1 MSATHAAVP
10 ASAQGIPPASAARGA
25 SAGGSRGAGDV
36 DGVAATTPRGT
47 LVDLDQ
53 DEVLTGE
60 AVALDVQPL
69 GFFLRALG
77 VLIDMLIGVVL
88 LLLFVWGT
96 AWLASLGAFDGA
108 VLPILTIVVLV
119 LVLVV
124 LPTVVETTTR
134 GRSVGKLA
142 VGGRIVRTDGGAAGF
157 RHAFIRA
164 LVGVF
169 ELWFTVG
176 AVAALVG
183 AFTPRSQRL
192 GDLIA
197 GTYSERTRTP
207 RLPDVRTGIP
217 PVLAEWAAIADV
229 ARLPERLSRRIAQFS
244 VSAPSMAPPARARV
258 AASLAR
264 EAAEHVSP
272 VPAVDPETF
281 LIGVAAVRR
290 ERELRALQLE
300 TARADA
306 LAGPVS
312 APPRGFPAR

>member
-1 MSATHAAVP
+1 M
-10 ASAQGIPPASAARGA
+10 
-25 SAGGSRGAGDV
+25 V
-36 DGVAATTPRGT
+36 DIQ
-47 LVDLDQ
+47 Q

-77 VLIDMLIGVVL
+77 VLIDMLIGVAI
-88 LLLFVWGT
+88 LLLFAWGML
-96 AWLASLGAFDGA
+96 WLVGEGA
-108 VLPILTIVVLV
+108 VDSAVVPILTIVTLV
-119 LVLVV
+119 LVMVV
-124 LPTVVETTTR
+124 IPTVVETTTH
-134 GRSVGKLA
+134 GRSLGRLA

-169 ELWFTVG
+169 ELWFTLG

-192 GDLIA
+192 GDLVA

-207 RLPDVRTGIP
+207 RLPDGWPGVP
-217 PVLAEWAAIADV
+217 PALAEWAAVADV
-229 ARLPERLSRRIAQFS
+229 ARLPEPLSRRISQFS
-244 VSAPSMAPPARARV
+244 RSATSMQPSARARL

-272 VPAVDPETF
+272 VPHVDPEPF
-281 LIGVAAVRR
+281 LIAVVALRR
-290 ERELRALQLE
+290 DRELRAIQLE
-300 TARADA
+300 TARAEA

-312 APPRGFPAR
+312 GPPRGFPQR

>member
-1 MSATHAAVP
+1 MTAPEP
-10 ASAQGIPPASAARGA
+10 AASAAVARA
-25 SAGGSRGAGDV
+25 TVV
-36 DGVAATTPRGT
+36 DIQ
-47 LVDLDQ
+47 Q

-60 AVALDVQPL
+60 AVALDMQPL

-77 VLIDMLIGVVL
+77 VLIDMLIGVAA
-88 LLLFVWGT
+88 LLLFAWGAGWLVT
-96 AWLASLGAFDGA
+96 AGALDEG
-108 VLPILTIVVLV
+108 VLPILTIVMLV
-119 LVLVV
+119 LVMVAI
-124 LPTVVETTTR
+124 PTVVETATR

-142 VGGRIVRTDGGAAGF
+142 VGGRIVRADGGATGF

-192 GDLIA
+192 GDLVA

-207 RLPDVRTGIP
+207 RLSDAPLGVP

-229 ARLPERLSRRIAQFS
+229 GRLPERLARRLAQFAQ
-244 VSAPSMAPPARARV
+244 SARNMEPSARARV
-258 AASLAR
+258 AASLAQ
-264 EAAEHVSP
+264 EAAAHVSP
-272 VPAVDPETF
+272 VPAVDPET
-281 LIGVAAVRR
+281 LIVAVVAVRR
-290 ERELRALQLE
+290 ERELRALRLE

-306 LAGPVS
+306 LAAPVA
-312 APPRGFPAR
+312 APPRGFPER